1 MEPVRPAS
9 ASGLLARLA
18 RYLRDAR
25 GRCERAMADGS
36 DFVVSR
42 DDLDYAESL
51 MFAGRG
57 LRF

>member
-18 RYLRDAR
+18 RYFRDAR
-25 GRCERAMADGS
+25 GRYEREAAASSGFM
-36 DFVVSR
+36 VSR

>member
-25 GRCERAMADGS
+25 GRCEREAAASS
-36 DFVVSR
+36 DYVVSR
-42 DDLDYAESL
+42 DDLDYAEAL